1 MVQMGVCDLSQNV
14 PVFKKYQ
21 FEGYSSNTKGITQTF
36 GFTINEYKK

>member
-1 MVQMGVCDLSQNV
+1 MCTVRSYKGSRNIYVWY
-14 PVFKKYQ
+14 K